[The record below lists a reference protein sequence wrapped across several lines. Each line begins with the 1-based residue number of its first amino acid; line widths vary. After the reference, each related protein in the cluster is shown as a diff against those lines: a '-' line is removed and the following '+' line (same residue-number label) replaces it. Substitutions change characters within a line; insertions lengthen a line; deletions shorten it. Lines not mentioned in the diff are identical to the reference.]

1 VLDDVREEIR
11 GQQVVPGPDEADVVW
26 LQEMAQIVAEVPLD
40 ARCEA
45 VADEASQA
53 ARRFRRGQR
62 LNEVEGASIAL
73 AKVDESDGTE
83 PARKRQR
90 LPPLAVQLRCK
101 LRATSSEVAQERVI
115 LRDGKAPTRALFAQE
130 VGEELA
136 DESRAT
142 RGARHDKPE

>member
-1 VLDDVREEIR
+1 
-11 GQQVVPGPDEADVVW
+11 
-26 LQEMAQIVAEVPLD
+26 
-40 ARCEA
+40 